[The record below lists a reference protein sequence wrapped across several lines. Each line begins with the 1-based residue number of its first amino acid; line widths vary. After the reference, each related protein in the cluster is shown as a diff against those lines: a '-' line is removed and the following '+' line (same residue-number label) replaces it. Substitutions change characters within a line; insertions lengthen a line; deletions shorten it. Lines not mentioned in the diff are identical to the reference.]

1 MNTPRYYV
9 PARSHWPIF
18 GAVAVFLSLFSMA
31 SIIHESSQGH
41 VGLFSVAMAVVA
53 VFLMLYMLFGWFSE
67 VVNEG
72 LRGLNSDQLKRSFRI
87 SMGWFIFSEVMFFAG
102 FFGALFYARTF
113 SIPWLCGEGAKGV
126 SGMLWEGFVAHWP
139 LIKTPDM
146 AQFQGPM
153 GLIDAWG
160 LPFINTV
167 LLIASSFT
175 LTIAHHKLREKDK
188 AKTLFWL
195 GITLLLGFIF
205 LIVQVTEYGHAIH
218 ELNLTLKSGIY
229 GSTFYLL
236 TGFHGVHVTLGAV
249 MLLVMFGRV
258 KNDHFTPD
266 DHFGFEAAAWY
277 WHFVDVVWLMLF
289 TFVYVL

>member
-1 MNTPRYYV
+1 MDTPKYYV

-18 GAVAVFLSLFSMA
+18 GAVAVFLTIFSIA
-31 SIIHESSQGH
+31 SMIHESSQGRVSFFS
-41 VGLFSVAMAVVA
+41 VGLGIVAAI
-53 VFLMLYMLFGWFSE
+53 LMLYMLFGWFSE

-72 LRGLNSDQLKRSFRI
+72 LRGLNSNQLKRSFRI

-102 FFGALFYARTF
+102 FFGALFYAR
-113 SIPWLCGEGAKGV
+113 SLAIPWLSGDGAKGI
-126 SGMLWEGFVAHWP
+126 SHMLWEGFTAHWP
-139 LIKTPDM
+139 LVNNPDSK
-146 AQFQGPM
+146 QFPGPM
-153 GLIDAWG
+153 GTVDAWG

-167 LLIASSFT
+167 LLICSSLT
-175 LTIAHHKLREKDK
+175 LTIAHYSLRLQEKK
-188 AKTLFWL
+188 N
-195 GITLLLGFIF
+195 TLLWIGATLVLGVCFI
-205 LIVQVTEYGHAIH
+205 IVQIYEYSHAIGD
-218 ELNLTLKSGIY
+218 LNLTMGSGIY

-236 TGFHGVHVTLGAV
+236 TGFHGAHVTLGGI
-249 MLLVMFGRV
+249 MILVMYFRV